1 MQTYVAN
8 SEVNPVVGFMPDGY
22 ESLKEAMT
30 HCVTLEDSRRSVL
43 EMVRIHFHTL
53 LFHN

>member
-8 SEVNPVVGFMPDGY
+8 SEAQPIVGFMPDGY

-43 EMVRIHFHTL
+43 EMV
-53 LFHN
+53 HNYFQQKA

>member
-30 HCVTLEDSRRSVL
+30 PVTQKLKR
-43 EMVRIHFHTL
+43 L
-53 LFHN
+53 LR